1 MIKRIEIKNFQSHKD
16 TVIDFDKGVNVICG
30 ESDNGKSSIVR
41 AIRWVVE
48 NYPSGTEK
56 INSKWNEEFKEP
68 LSVKLFTENGWVE
81 RIRTKTRNGYTICKG
96 ENSPVEL
103 SAVGRS
109 VPPEVISFL
118 NVSDVNFQF
127 QMDSPYLLSK
137 TAGEASQYLNQ
148 IVHLDSIDKIMSL
161 ADSDKRSLSGEQKT
175 VESDIEQFTEQ
186 LKELEWVD
194 EADTLYQRTKT
205 LDDKCKEIET
215 ECNKLETSI
224 TSYNSLSSHIID
236 MSEIKDIIGKID
248 EITLPDYQ
256 ELQNSIETYKQLE
269 NSKVDLSEVKKLLE
283 DINSIIITDTDELET
298 SINQYKN
305 LKETE
310 KQLLKE
316 IQELKNSLPDIC
328 PYCGAKLNKEVL
340 QCS

>member
-30 ESDNGKSSIVR
+30 ESDNGKSSVVR

-48 NYPSGTEK
+48 NQPSGTDK
-56 INSKWNEEFKEP
+56 INSRWNDDFKEP
-68 LSVKLFTENGWVE
+68 LSVKLFTEKGWVE
-81 RIRTKTRNGYTICKG
+81 RIRTKTRNGYTICEG
-96 ENSPVEL
+96 ENKPVEL

-109 VPPEVISFL
+109 VPLEVASFL
-118 NVSDVNFQF
+118 NLSDVNYQY
-127 QMDSPYLLSK
+127 QMDSPYLLTK
-137 TAGEASQYLNQ
+137 TPGEASQYLNQ

-161 ADSDKRSLSGEQKT
+161 ADSDKRTLSSEQKT
-175 VESDIEQFTEQ
+175 VENDIKQFTEQ

-215 ECNKLETSI
+215 ECNELQMSI
-224 TSYNSLSSHIID
+224 ISYNSLSLHIINL
-236 MSEIKDIIGKID
+236 SEVKDLVNKIE
-248 EITLPDYQ
+248 EITLPDTQ
-256 ELQNSIETYKQLE
+256 DLESSIETYKRLKD
-269 NSKVDLSEVKKLLE
+269 NNVDLTEVKKLLS
-283 DINSIIITDTDELET
+283 DISSIIITDTEELET
-298 SINQYKN
+298 LINQYKG
-305 LKETE
+305 LIETE
-310 KQLLKE
+310 KQLSKE